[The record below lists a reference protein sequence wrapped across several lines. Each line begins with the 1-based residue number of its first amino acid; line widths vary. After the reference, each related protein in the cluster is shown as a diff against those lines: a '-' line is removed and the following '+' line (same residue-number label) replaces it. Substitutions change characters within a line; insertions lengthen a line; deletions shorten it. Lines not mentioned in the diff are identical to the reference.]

1 MRFALL
7 AALVLAAA
15 PAAAYTT
22 RQGERVEPQGDG
34 QFQVLASP
42 GQGATASW
50 CAAGDYVLHRLG
62 LPPETRI
69 WRLSAPPRGA
79 GQGVTF
85 GLSDTAAQSSGLFDF
100 GLNRGADRGLTAG
113 FAENL
118 CFGLG
123 PIRGDSAP

>member
-1 MRFALL
+1 MRLVLL

-22 RQGERVEPQGDG
+22 RLGERVEPQGEG
-34 QFQVLASP
+34 QFQVLASA
-42 GQGATASW
+42 GQGAAASW

-69 WRLSAPPRGA
+69 WRLSAPPRRM

-85 GLSDTAAQSSGLFDF
+85 ALTDSGAQASGLISF
-100 GLNRGADRGLTAG
+100 GFKEGQQTGLTAS

-123 PIRGDSAP
+123 PIRASKTP